1 MSVITEARALWQLRW
16 SLVPLKPRS
25 KEPLIRWKPL
35 QKRKLSERE
44 IVELFE
50 QNPDANLGVVTG
62 SISGLLVL
70 DCDSPDA
77 VKRLGVSETPIAETA
92 RGRHYY
98 FELPKANICSVAGIA
113 DGLDIRAAGGYVVSP
128 PSTHPS
134 GKRYEWI
141 IPPRGLDPY
150 GALPAPPP
158 SWVMEMLS
166 KHRARSDMFEL
177 SRIVHG
183 VLEGQRNISS
193 AALIGKLLGC
203 LPQDDWE
210 SIAWP
215 LVGAWNE
222 QNTPKLDTKQL
233 RYTFD
238 CIAHKELQKRSQAL
252 KQSDLLEKLVNFIS
266 SNFSQQQIA
275 KELNVHQ
282 STISRL
288 LKTLKN
294 PPTTSKCINF
304 ETNIANDS
312 RLLSRKLCT
321 EEVK

>member
-1 MSVITEARALWQLRW
+1 MIAEALKLAQLGW
-16 SLVPLKPRS
+16 SLIPLKPHS
-25 KEPLIRWKPL
+25 KEPLVPWKAL
-35 QKRKLSERE
+35 QKRKLTEPE
-44 IVELFE
+44 IADLFE
-50 QNPDANLGVVTG
+50 QHPDANVGVITG
-62 SISGLLVL
+62 TISRIFVL
-70 DCDSPDA
+70 DADA
-77 VKRLGVSETPIAETA
+77 PEVVKHLSIPETPIAETA

-98 FELPKANICSVAGIA
+98 FHLPNAHIRSVAGIA
-113 DGLDIRAAGGYVVSP
+113 DGLDIRGEGGYVVSP

-158 SWVMEMLS
+158 SWLMELLS
-166 KHRARSDMFEL
+166 KHRARSGTL
-177 SRIVHG
+177 AGIVRG
-183 VLEGQRNISS
+183 VPEGQRNISS

-215 LVGAWNE
+215 LVRAWNE

-294 PPTTSKCINF
+294 PPTTSKRINF